1 MLYWGYVEVIIEF
14 LIYLGNKSQAHMAA
28 ADWLARYE
36 LKLIM
41 KNRRN

>member
-14 LIYLGNKSQAHMAA
+14 LIYLGTKSQAHMAA
-28 ADWLARYE
+28 ADWLARCE